1 MDLLSPDPV
10 TRLAGMKG
18 YGQFCPVAVASEVFA
33 QRWTPLII
41 RELCSGRTHFNDI
54 HRGIPLIS
62 RSLLAERLRWLE
74 RAGVVSSAA
83 ATPGRVREYR
93 LTAAGSE
100 FRAAIDALG
109 AWGQRW
115 SVRVDP
121 HNLDADFLMWQ
132 LHHRL
137 ARDRLPV
144 ERVVVNFS
152 FRGRPRRR
160 GGSHR
165 FWLVLER
172 PTVQLCLSDPGYEVD
187 LCVDADLRA
196 FAQVWLGDAQF
207 ADAVRDGAVK
217 LAGARKLVK
226 AFPGWLLLSRFA
238 NVPRPAQ
245 LAAS

>member
-1 MDLLSPDPV
+1 MDLLCLQAV
-10 TRLAGMKG
+10 TRLARMKG

-83 ATPGRVREYR
+83 AVRGRVREYR
-93 LTAAGSE
+93 LTEAGTE

-109 AWGQRW
+109 TWGQRW

-121 HNLDADFLMWQ
+121 QNLDADFLMWH

-137 ARDRLPV
+137 AVDRLPA
-144 ERVVVNFS
+144 ERVVVHFAFS
-152 FRGRPRRR
+152 GRSRRR
-160 GGSHR
+160 GPHLY
-165 FWLVLER
+165 WLVLER
-172 PTVQLCLSDPGYEVD
+172 PDIELCLSDPGHEVD
-187 LCVDADLRA
+187 LYVEADLRA
-196 FAQVWLGDAQF
+196 FAQVWLGDVPLAG
-207 ADAVRDGAVK
+207 AVREGTVK
-217 LAGARKLVK
+217 LAGARRLVK
-226 AFPGWLLLSRFA
+226 AFPTWLLLSRFA

-245 LAAS
+245 

>member
-1 MDLLSPDPV
+1 MDLLDPGAV
-10 TRLAGMKG
+10 TRLARMKG

-62 RSLLAERLRWLE
+62 RSLLADRLRWLQ

-83 ATPGRVREYR
+83 VTPGRVREYR
-93 LTAAGSE
+93 LTEAGSE

-121 HNLDADFLMWQ
+121 QNLDADFLMWQ

-137 ARDRLPV
+137 ARDLLPV

-160 GGSHR
+160 SGSHL

-172 PTVQLCLSDPGYEVD
+172 PQVELCLSDPGHEVD
-187 LCVDADLRA
+187 LYVDADLRA
-196 FAQVWLGDAQF
+196 FAQVWLGDAQL
-207 ADAVRDGAVK
+207 ADAVRDGGVK
-217 LAGARKLVK
+217 LVGARKLVK
-226 AFPGWLLLSRFA
+226 AFPTWLLLSRFA
-238 NVPRPAQ
+238 DVPRPAQ
-245 LAAS
+245 

>member
-1 MDLLSPDPV
+1 MDLLRPKAI
-10 TRLAGMKG
+10 TRLARMKG

-74 RAGVVSSAA
+74 RAGVVASAGVS
-83 ATPGRVREYR
+83 PGRVREYR
-93 LTAAGSE
+93 LTEAGSE

-121 HNLDADFLMWQ
+121 QNLDADFLMWQ

-144 ERVVVNFS
+144 ERVVVHFS
-152 FRGRPRRR
+152 LRGRSRQRR
-160 GGSHR
+160 GPHLY
-165 FWLVLER
+165 WLVLEA
-172 PTVQLCLSDPGYEVD
+172 PQVELCLSDPGHDVD
-187 LCVDADLRA
+187 LYVDADLRA
-196 FAQVWLGDAQF
+196 FAQVWLGDVPLA
-207 ADAVRDGAVK
+207 AAVRAGSVK
-217 LAGARKLVK
+217 LAGARRLVS
-226 AFPGWLLLSRFA
+226 AFPTWLLLSRFA
-238 NVPRPAQ
+238 NVPRPVQ
-245 LAAS
+245 

>member
-1 MDLLSPDPV
+1 MDLLSGRAV
-10 TRLAGMKG
+10 TRLARMKG

-74 RAGVVSSAA
+74 RAGVISSAA

-93 LTAAGSE
+93 LTEAGSE

-109 AWGQRW
+109 QWGQRW

-121 HNLDADFLMWQ
+121 QNLDADFLMWQ

-137 ARDRLPV
+137 AHDLLPV
-144 ERVVVNFS
+144 ERVTVHFS
-152 FRGRPRRR
+152 FRGRSRQRR
-160 GGSHR
+160 GPHR
-165 FWLVLER
+165 YWLVLER
-172 PTVQLCLSDPGYEVD
+172 PDIELCLTDPGHEID
-187 LCVDADLRA
+187 LYVEADLRA
-196 FAQVWLGDAQF
+196 FARVWLGDAPL
-207 ADAVRDGAVK
+207 AEAVREGGVK

-226 AFPGWLLLSRFA
+226 AFPTWLLLSRFA
-238 NVPRPAQ
+238 NVPRPVPC
-245 LAAS
+245 

>member
-1 MDLLSPDPV
+1 MDLLRLPAV
-10 TRLAGMKG
+10 TRLARMKG

-41 RELCSGRTHFNDI
+41 RELCSGRTHFNQI

-62 RSLLAERLRWLE
+62 RSLLAKRLRWLE
-74 RAGVVSSAA
+74 SAGVVSSAA
-83 ATPGRVREYR
+83 AAKGHIREYR
-93 LTAAGSE
+93 LTEAGGE

-144 ERVVVNFS
+144 ERVVVHFS
-152 FRGRPRRR
+152 FRGRSRQRR
-160 GGSHR
+160 GPHLY
-165 FWLVLER
+165 WLVLER
-172 PTVQLCLSDPGYEVD
+172 PQVELCLSDPGHDVD
-187 LCVDADLRA
+187 LYVEADLRA
-196 FAQVWLGDAQF
+196 FAQVWLGDAPL
-207 ADAVRDGAVK
+207 AEAVREGTVK
-217 LAGARKLVK
+217 LAGARTLVK
-226 AFPGWLLLSRFA
+226 AFPTWLLLSRFA
-238 NVPRPAQ
+238 NIPRPV
-245 LAAS
+245 AS